1 MSLSLPFMDKKIIA
15 SILVFSAL
23 ALVIG
28 TLIPGG
34 DARYEQTLPWQIET
48 TTDGATRVFGLV
60 LGKTTVQSAEQL
72 LRSPAK
78 INLFAAPEKP
88 HVVEAYFDHIK

>member
-48 TTDGATRVFGLV
+48 TKAPQVYV
-60 LGKTTVQSAEQL
+60 I
-72 LRSPAK
+72 K
-78 INLFAAPEKP
+78 IGFNCCDPRQK
-88 HVVEAYFDHIK
+88 